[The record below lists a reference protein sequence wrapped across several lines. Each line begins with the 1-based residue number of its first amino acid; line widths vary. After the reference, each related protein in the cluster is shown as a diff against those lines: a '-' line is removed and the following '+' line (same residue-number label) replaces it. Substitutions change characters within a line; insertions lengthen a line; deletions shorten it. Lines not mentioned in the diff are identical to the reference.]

1 MSDVHAVSSEPN
13 SDVEE
18 GHHQPPTSNTPVPTS
33 SQRQNVAAFGALASR
48 NAPQVGGSSAANTST
63 IRRSE
68 LPQQVGSSS
77 LTRRHSLGA
86 TDFGRINEE
95 ISPEAR
101 RLAADFRAALQL
113 PPIDNS
119 SPESA
124 LRGHQMQLTAMT
136 EAIHGVFETIAQA
149 EGSGSGG
156 VTLQPIADTPE
167 IRAAQADLTVKTQHA
182 ETLES
187 DAQTKRTAATELRSA
202 ANEAIEQA
210 KTAHT
215 AHGEAQRAAQ
225 AKEATATKAEAAVT
239 KAVEAAK
246 AKAGEATNAEK
257 NAGAAQARA
266 ETLGEK
272 AKEAEQAADKAQTTA
287 DNKASEARDAEKAA
301 SKANQIAQDKSDAA
315 TGAQERADEL
325 RAKADQLAAAVA
337 NTPEKDRA
345 AVQAKATDADTQA
358 KQAESAAKDAK
369 AEAGEA
375 AEHAAQLKSDAHTQK
390 TQAGEL
396 QAQAVKAKAAAQ
408 EARTS
413 ASEASKAAAALK
425 SEASTI
431 RKEALT
437 LKTNAQQLAAKA
449 GPLRTE
455 ADEAR
460 AQAEEAGEVARR
472 AKLHAQ
478 EADAKADDAEEEAD
492 DAEDV
497 ARTARDD
504 AEAAGRT
511 LQEAIANAPVQTDT
525 GNDATDAASSSHRA
539 STATHDAA
547 NTGDTTNA
555 AATDNAARTGNT
567 TWAQIGKNWT
577 LNSLK
582 IVGQQTL
589 SVGVTTALR
598 EAVGAGVEALL
609 THTNASDEV
618 KAGIA
623 GGLYGSVIL
632 ANLMTMLYHERQG
645 IGNPITHAGNIA
657 QIVSLSA
664 AVTSA
669 ATTGTL
675 KDLVPSLVKTFQY
688 SGGRDVGNL
697 YLPLGDNVP
706 EGKANPLTVQAIN
719 SFFFYS
725 ANQMLVNSVQSFHG
739 VSGAGFVDAMQQN
752 KTDPNT
758 GEAETLRSG
767 FASLATYVVANLAGE
782 AADQFTGRML
792 NNALSGGKL
801 ADLQISLKSDGWPG
815 AEKAFDT
822 LAADGVSRTSIFYTV
837 YGLSAAAN
845 PKISPPHFGETGAPW
860 LQNFVGAAFIALLCL
875 PALMTAMKNKR
886 SSASTTSGRAMEE
899 GEPRITSVS
908 TPPGTPPRNETE
920 EIALRDQG
928 GSTSGNRRAT
938 ASDNRV

>member
-13 SDVEE
+13 SDIED
-18 GHHQPPTSNTPVPTS
+18 GHHHQPPTNNPPAPTS
-33 SQRQNVAAFGALASR
+33 SQRQNVGAFGALASR
-48 NAPQVGGSSAANTST
+48 NAPQAVGSSGANTSS
-63 IRRSE
+63 IRRSD

-86 TDFGRINEE
+86 TDFTRINEE
-95 ISPEAR
+95 IGPEAR
-101 RLAADFRAALQL
+101 RLAADFTAALQL

-119 SPESA
+119 TPESA
-124 LRGHQMQLTAMT
+124 LRGHQMRLTAMT
-136 EAIHGVFETIAQA
+136 EAIHGVFETIGQA
-149 EGSGSGG
+149 EGSGTGG
-156 VTLQPIADTPE
+156 VTLRPIVDTPE

-182 ETLES
+182 QTLES
-187 DAQTKRTAATELRSA
+187 DAQTKRAAATDLRSVA
-202 ANEAIEQA
+202 DEALGRA

-215 AHGEAQRAAQ
+215 AHGEANRTAQ
-225 AKEATATKAEAAVT
+225 AKEATATKAETAAQ

-246 AKAGEATNAEK
+246 AKAGEAGNAEK
-257 NAGAAQARA
+257 NASAAHERA
-266 ETLGEK
+266 ETLGGR
-272 AKEAEQAADKAQTTA
+272 ADEAEKTADKAQTTA
-287 DNKASEARDAEKAA
+287 DSKTREARDAEKSAGEA
-301 SKANQIAQDKSDAA
+301 SQVAQDKSDAA
-315 TGAQERADEL
+315 TGAQEHADEL
-325 RAKADQLAAAVA
+325 RAKADQLAADVEK
-337 NTPEKDRA
+337 TPEKDRPA
-345 AVQAKATDADTQA
+345 AQAKAVEADKQATQA
-358 KQAESAAKDAK
+358 ETAAKDAK
-369 AEAGEA
+369 TEAGQA
-375 AEHAAQLKSDAHTQK
+375 AERAAQLKSDAQTQK
-390 TQAGEL
+390 AQAGEL
-396 QAQAVKAKAAAQ
+396 QTQAAKAKATAQ
-408 EARTS
+408 EARAS
-413 ASEASKAAAALK
+413 ANETSKAAAALK

-431 RKEALT
+431 RKEAQA
-437 LKTNAQQLAAKA
+437 LKANAQELMAKA

-455 ADEAR
+455 ADDAR
-460 AQAEEAGEVARR
+460 TRADEAGEVAGRT
-472 AKLHAQ
+472 KLHAR

-492 DAEDV
+492 DAEEA

-525 GNDATDAASSSHRA
+525 GNEATDAASSSHRA
-539 STATHDAA
+539 SSSTNDAA

-555 AATDNAARTGNT
+555 AGTDNAARTGNT

-609 THTNASDEV
+609 THTNASDEA

-719 SFFFYS
+719 SFFFYT

-739 VSGAGFVDAMQQN
+739 VSGAGFVDAMKDN

-792 NNALSGGKL
+792 NNALSGGNL

-875 PALMTAMKNKR
+875 PALMTAMKDKR
-886 SSASTTSGRAMEE
+886 SSASTSGRAMEE

-920 EIALRDQG
+920 EIGLRDRG
-928 GSTSGNRRAT
+928 GNTSGARRVT
-938 ASDNRV
+938 GSENRV

>member
-18 GHHQPPTSNTPVPTS
+18 GHHQPPPTNNTPVPTS
-33 SQRQNVAAFGALASR
+33 SQRQNLSSFGALASR
-48 NAPQVGGSSAANTST
+48 NAPQVGGSSGANTSS
-63 IRRSE
+63 IRRSD
-68 LPQQVGSSS
+68 LPVQVGSSS

-86 TDFGRINEE
+86 TDFSRINEE
-95 ISPEAR
+95 IPPEAR

-124 LRGHQMQLTAMT
+124 LRSHQMRLTAMT
-136 EAIHGVFETIAQA
+136 EAVHGAFDAIAQA
-149 EGSGSGG
+149 EGSGGS
-156 VTLQPIADTPE
+156 VTIQPIADTPE
-167 IRAAQADLTVKTQHA
+167 IRAAQADLTAKTQHA

-187 DAQTKRTAATELRSA
+187 DAQTKRNAANELRSA
-202 ANEAIEQA
+202 ADEAVEQA

-215 AHGEAQRAAQ
+215 AHGAAQRVAQ
-225 AKEATATKAEAAVT
+225 EKDASATKAETAAT

-246 AKAGEATNAEK
+246 AKAGEAADAEK
-257 NAGAAQARA
+257 NAGAAQGRA
-266 ETLGEK
+266 ETLAGK
-272 AKEAEQAADKAQTTA
+272 ANEAEDAADKAQTIA
-287 DNKASEARDAEKAA
+287 DNKASEARDAEKTAGE
-301 SKANQIAQDKSDAA
+301 ANQIAQGKSDAA
-315 TGAQERADEL
+315 ATAQKHADEL
-325 RAKADQLAAAVA
+325 RGKADQLAAAVA
-337 NTPEKDRA
+337 TTPEKERPA
-345 AVQAKATDADTQA
+345 AQAKAIEADKQA
-358 KQAESAAKDAK
+358 KQAEAVAKDAK

-375 AEHAAQLKSDAHTQK
+375 SEHAAQLKSAASTQK
-390 TQAGEL
+390 TQADEL
-396 QAQAVKAKAAAQ
+396 QTQAAKAKATAQ
-408 EARTS
+408 EVRTS
-413 ASEASKAAAALK
+413 ANDASKAAAALK

-431 RKEALT
+431 RKDAQAL
-437 LKTNAQQLAAKA
+437 KARAQELASKA
-449 GPLRTE
+449 GTLRTE
-455 ADEAR
+455 ADKAS
-460 AQAEEAGEVARR
+460 AQAREAGEAARQT
-472 AKLHAQ
+472 KLHAQ
-478 EADAKADDAEEEAD
+478 EAAAKADDAEEEAD
-492 DAEDV
+492 DAEDA

-511 LQEAIANAPVQTDT
+511 LQEAIANAPVQTET
-525 GNDATDAASSSHRA
+525 GNDATDAAPSSHRA
-539 STATHDAA
+539 STSTNDVA

-555 AATDNAARTGNT
+555 AGTDNAARTGNT

-645 IGNPITHAGNIA
+645 IGNPTTHAGNIA

-697 YLPLGDNVP
+697 YFPLGDNVP

-719 SFFFYS
+719 SFFFYT

-739 VSGAGFVDAMQQN
+739 VSGAGFVDAMNDN

-792 NNALSGGKL
+792 NNALSGGNL

-822 LAADGVSRTSIFYTV
+822 FAADGVSRTSIFYTV

-845 PKISPPHFGETGAPW
+845 PTISPPHFGETGAPW

-875 PALMTAMKNKR
+875 PAVMTAMKNKR
-886 SSASTTSGRAMEE
+886 NSASTTGGRAMEE

-908 TPPGTPPRNETE
+908 TPPGTPPRNETD

-928 GSTSGNRRAT
+928 GRTTGNRRAT
-938 ASDNRV
+938 GSDNRV